1 MDAIAI
7 RQVLHQQPFQPFIL
21 HLADGRAF
29 EVPHTDF
36 ISLSRNGRR
45 VIVEQEDNSFEI
57 IDVLLI
63 NSVEVKSSAQA
74 AQAA

>member
-7 RQVLHQQPFQPFIL
+7 RQLLRQQPFQPFTL

-36 ISLSRNGRR
+36 ISLSQSGRR
-45 VIVEQEDNSFEI
+45 VIVEKGDDSFEI
-57 IDVLLI
+57 VDVLLI
-63 NSVEVKSSAQA
+63 NSVEVKPSAHA
-74 AQAA
+74 A

>member
-7 RQVLHQQPFQPFIL
+7 RQVLRQQPFQPFVL

-36 ISLSRNGRR
+36 ISLSQNGRR
-45 VIVEQEDNSFEI
+45 VIVEKDDDSFEI
-57 IDVLLI
+57 IDVLLVS
-63 NSVEVKSSAQA
+63 SVEVKPSAQA
-74 AQAA
+74 A